1 MRALMMSTTRFEISI
16 PYVAYVWSRK
26 LTGRLQASTA
36 NEETVNIGLGSE
48 LAAVLLADGATVD
61 DTDVVLSLGADGLAE
76 PLTDSGVNLLGL
88 LGGSDLAGTDS
99 PDRLVGNDDLSPL
112 LLGQLLGGGVELT
125 GNDLDG
131 LVGLT
136 LLYDCKWNRV

>member
-16 PYVAYVWSRK
+16 PCIAYVWSSV
-26 LTGRLQASTA
+26 LTGRLQAGTA
-36 NEETVNIGLGSE
+36 NEEAVNIGLGSE

-61 DTDVVLSLGADGLAE
+61 DTDVVLSLGVDGLAE

-99 PDRLVGNDDLSPL
+99 PDGLVGNDDLGPL

-125 GNDLDG
+125 GNDLDS

-136 LLYDCKWNRV
+136 LLYDCK